1 MTESLKNK
9 TILREMK
16 SKWSLLFKDKAN
28 DLINEELLKLAK
40 KKDLN

>member
-16 SKWSLLFKDKAN
+16 IKWSVLFKDKAN
-28 DLINEELLKLAK
+28 DYINEELLRLSK